1 MSITVVSNNYN
12 DLLDVERPTPQM
24 AFNPQSM
31 FSSGLVSMQN
41 IMLQLTQSG
50 NDLFAQMNKKSDIA
64 RDAQEM
70 ANQIEAVMVKL
81 VKPGDKLALPE
92 STVAYMRAN
101 DILVDGKTI
110 DEFMGE
116 RSGAQASLETLMAK
130 IAASGPE
137 GMETRSW
144 QEVITY
150 MDENGITVEGKKAS
164 DYVWGLPEVNF
175 QSGQK
180 VNLEH
185 MNTIRQALE
194 DSMAFDKGDLM
205 MVKSTLDSV
214 AGRAIDFNQQNQ
226 LKLQQVMQNYSAS
239 NQLAQSIQSML
250 AEMTKA
256 TASAIR

>member
-1 MSITVVSNNYN
+1 MNMAITATTPKSS
-12 DLLDVERPTPQM
+12 LEDVRPTPQSV
-24 AFNPQSM
+24 ANPQSM
-31 FSSGLVSMQN
+31 FSNGLMSMQN

-50 NDLFAQMNKKSDIA
+50 NDLFAQMNKKSEIA

-70 ANQIEAVMVKL
+70 ANQVEAVMSRL

-101 DILVDGKTI
+101 NILVDGKTI

-150 MDENGITVEGKKAS
+150 MDANGITVDGKKAS

-175 QSGQK
+175 QSGKK
-180 VNLEH
+180 VSLEH

-205 MVKSTLDSV
+205 MVKSSLESV
-214 AGRAIDFNQQNQ
+214 AGRATDFNQQSQ
-226 LKLQQVMQNYSAS
+226 LKLQQVMQNFSTS
-239 NQLAQSIQSML
+239 NQLTQSMQSML
-250 AEMTKA
+250 AEMTKG

>member
-1 MSITVVSNNYN
+1 
-12 DLLDVERPTPQM
+12 
-24 AFNPQSM
+24 
-31 FSSGLVSMQN
+31 
-41 IMLQLTQSG
+41 
-50 NDLFAQMNKKSDIA
+50 
-64 RDAQEM
+64 
-70 ANQIEAVMVKL
+70 
-81 VKPGDKLALPE
+81 
-92 STVAYMRAN
+92 
-101 DILVDGKTI
+101 
-110 DEFMGE
+110 MGE

-150 MDENGITVEGKKAS
+150 MDENGITVDGKKAS

-175 QSGQK
+175 QSSKK

-205 MVKSTLDSV
+205 MVKSALETV
-214 AGRAIDFNQQNQ
+214 AGRATDFNQQSQ
-226 LKLQQVMQNYSAS
+226 LKLQQVMQNYSTS
-239 NQLAQSIQSML
+239 NQLTQSML
-250 AEMTKA
+250 AEMTKG